1 MTVFLLFS
9 ADYSAVASAE
19 VPENDSADPNF
30 AAKRKLRCKRIGI
43 FKEDDLKMS
52 RLRAYFLRHSA
63 PRFALSSLFYFVC
76 RQQTIVWS
84 DHTIVWWEQTFVW
97 REQTKRDLSHRAVQ
111 GLFRQG
117 VPKSC
122 SRLMRRGDISSQL
135 LAPLGPFGRSKS
147 A

>member
-19 VPENDSADPNF
+19 VPDNDVADPNF
-30 AAKRKLRCKRIGI
+30 AAKRRLRCKRTGI
-43 FKEDDLKMS
+43 FKEDNLKMS
-52 RLRAYFLRHSA
+52 WLRAYFLRRSA
-63 PRFALSSLFYFVC
+63 SLFTLASLFYFVW

-84 DHTIVWWEQTFVW
+84 EHTIVWWEQTIVW
-97 REQTKRDLSHRAVQ
+97 REQTKRELSHRAVQ

-117 VPKSC
+117 VPKFC
-122 SRLMRRGDISSQL
+122 SRLMRRGDISSL
-135 LAPLGPFGRSKS
+135 LFTPFVPFGRSKS

>member
-63 PRFALSSLFYFVC
+63 PRFALASLFYFVW
-76 RQQTIVWS
+76 RQHTIVWS
-84 DHTIVWWEQTFVW
+84 EHTIVWWEQTIVW

-117 VPKSC
+117 VFKFC

-135 LAPLGPFGRSKS
+135 LAPLGPVGCSES
-147 A
+147 V